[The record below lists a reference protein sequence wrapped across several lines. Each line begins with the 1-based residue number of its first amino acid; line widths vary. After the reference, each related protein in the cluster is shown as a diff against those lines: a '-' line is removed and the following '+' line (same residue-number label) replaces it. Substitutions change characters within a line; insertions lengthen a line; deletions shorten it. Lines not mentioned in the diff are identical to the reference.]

1 MCDRLISSRIN
12 GSRRSPRNSP
22 RAEGPRTAMGELRGG
37 LKVAQ
42 LARSSSLRRSCYR
55 PPSERLRSPENVGSD
70 GRSRDIAADV
80 CRCPVADRPVAGTA
94 PRACAM
100 HRFLSPRWSAG
111 RETERNLHGTHQA
124 VDVLLRRQFQFQLDQ
139 DRTQTDSIKEQ
150 AAVTASPDH
159 RRRYSAR
166 G

>member
-1 MCDRLISSRIN
+1 MGPGAHHGTVRGLRANGPQWRIARRTKSR
-12 GSRRSPRNSP
+12 STSPDH
-22 RAEGPRTAMGELRGG
+22 AVCGG
-37 LKVAQ
+37 LAIA
-42 LARSSSLRRSCYR
+42 LLRNGFGLRRMSVQMA
-55 PPSERLRSPENVGSD
+55 EV
-70 GRSRDIAADV
+70 DIAADV

-111 RETERNLHGTHQA
+111 RETERNLRGTHQA

>member
-1 MCDRLISSRIN
+1 MSVQM
-12 GSRRSPRNSP
+12 
-22 RAEGPRTAMGELRGG
+22 AE
-37 LKVAQ
+37 V
-42 LARSSSLRRSCYR
+42 
-55 PPSERLRSPENVGSD
+55 
-70 GRSRDIAADV
+70 DIAADV